1 MKKLLKEVY
10 QELILVFRGKTLD
23 TLLPPIVFIVSLNVF
38 TLTIAIIISVSLSFL
53 LWLYRFIKQDNQKY
67 AIVGLLAV
75 GIASFFSL
83 LNNNPAT
90 YFIPDIL
97 GSGLT
102 LIIAIFSLIINKPL
116 AAYVSHLTR
125 GWPIEWFWRKD
136 VLPAYREVT
145 WFWLL
150 YFMLRTVVETVLFL
164 NNSIDQLVW
173 FNTFI
178 GFPLLIF
185 VLTVSYVYGIWRLH
199 KLNGPG
205 VDEFIEDKEPPYR
218 GQTRGF

>member
-1 MKKLLKEVY
+1 MKKLIKEIY
-10 QELILVFRGKTLD
+10 QELILVLKGKTLD
-23 TLLPPIVFIVSLNVF
+23 TLLPPIVFIVSLNWV
-38 TLTIAIIISVSLSFL
+38 TLNIAIIISVTISFL
-53 LWLYRFIKQDNQKY
+53 LWLYRFIKHDNQNY

-75 GIASFFSL
+75 GIASFFAL
-83 LNNNPAT
+83 LNNNPST

-97 GSGLT
+97 GSGLILMIC
-102 LIIAIFSLIINKPL
+102 LISLIINKPL
-116 AAYVSHLTR
+116 AAYASHLTR

-150 YFMLRTVVETVLFL
+150 YFILRTTVETILFL
-164 NNSIDQLVW
+164 SDSIEELVW
-173 FNTFI
+173 FNTFV

-185 VLTVSYVYGIWRLH
+185 ILTVSYIYGIWRLR
-199 KLNGPG
+199 KLKGPG
-205 VDEFIEDKEPPYR
+205 VDEFIDQKEPPYK

>member
-10 QELILVFRGKTLD
+10 QELILVFKGKTLD
-23 TLLPPIVFIVSLNVF
+23 TLLPPIVFIVSLNFF
-38 TLTIAIIISVSLSFL
+38 TLTMAIIISASLSFS
-53 LWLYRFIKQDNQKY
+53 LWFYRFIKQDNQKY

-75 GIASFFSL
+75 GIASFFAL
-83 LNNNPAT
+83 LNNNPST

-102 LIIAIFSLIINKPL
+102 VIIAIFSLIINKPL

-150 YFMLRTVVETVLFL
+150 YFIFRTVVETILFL
-164 NNSIDQLVW
+164 SGSIDQLVW

-185 VLTVSYVYGIWRLH
+185 VLTVSYVYGIWRLR

-205 VDEFIEDKEPPYR
+205 VDEFIEQKEPPYR

>member
-1 MKKLLKEVY
+1 MKRLAKEIY
-10 QELILVFRGKTLD
+10 QELILVLKGKTLD
-23 TLLPPIVFIVSLNVF
+23 TLLPPIVFILSLNWF
-38 TLTIAIIISVSLSFL
+38 DLSIAIIISLSLSVL
-53 LWLYRFIKQDNQKY
+53 LWLYRALKHDNQKY
-67 AIVGLLAV
+67 AIFGLLAV
-75 GIASFFSL
+75 SIASIFAL
-83 LNNNPAT
+83 LNNNPST

-102 LIIAIFSLIINKPL
+102 FIIALLSLIFNKPL
-116 AAYVSHLTR
+116 AAYVSHFTR
-125 GWPIEWFWRKD
+125 GWPLEWFWRKD
-136 VLPAYREVT
+136 VIPAYKEVT
-145 WFWLL
+145 WLWLF

-164 NNSIDQLVW
+164 SNSIDQLVW

-185 VLTVSYVYGIWRLH
+185 VLTVSYIYGIWRLR

-205 VDEFIEDKEPPYR
+205 VDEFIENKEPPYK